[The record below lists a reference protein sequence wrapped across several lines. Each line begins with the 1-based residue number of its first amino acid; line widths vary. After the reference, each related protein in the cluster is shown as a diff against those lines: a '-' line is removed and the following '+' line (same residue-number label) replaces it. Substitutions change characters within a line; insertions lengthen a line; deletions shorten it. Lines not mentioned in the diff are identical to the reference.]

1 MSESKF
7 PYEINRLATQKENS
21 LRILMMTLHY
31 RILMMMMCLALLVRQ
46 LDLMPE
52 SQLAGALQADGHH
65 GITGED
71 GKHLIGLSSGHRMM
85 MQVH

>member
-1 MSESKF
+1 M
-7 PYEINRLATQKENS
+7 
-21 LRILMMTLHY
+21 MMTFHS
-31 RILMMMMCLALLVRQ
+31 RILMMMMSGSVVMAIHVYVRQ

-65 GITGED
+65 GIPRKD
-71 GKHLIGLSSGHRMM
+71 CKHLIRLSGHWMM

>member
-1 MSESKF
+1 M
-7 PYEINRLATQKENS
+7 
-21 LRILMMTLHY
+21 MMTFHS
-31 RILMMMMCLALLVRQ
+31 RILMMMMSGSVGMAIHVYVRQ

-71 GKHLIGLSSGHRMM
+71 GKHLIGLSGHRMM

>member
-1 MSESKF
+1 MKSTA
-7 PYEINRLATQKENS
+7 LLQKENS

-71 GKHLIGLSSGHRMM
+71 GKHLIGLSGHRMM

>member
-1 MSESKF
+1 M
-7 PYEINRLATQKENS
+7 
-21 LRILMMTLHY
+21 MMTFHS
-31 RILMMMMCLALLVRQ
+31 RILMMMSGSVVMAIHVYVRQ

-71 GKHLIGLSSGHRMM
+71 GKHLIGLSGHRMM